1 MFSSISLIVFII
13 TLSIHHCYQ
22 SYYKILL
29 TLTLTLYETHL
40 RFLLIIRYHLI
51 QENNWTTSS
60 CRAGGTFL
68 VIHEL
73 KNKQTRKQTNK
84 RPWQNCEGKA
94 EHKIVNNLFLII
106 AHRSLDL
113 YGLDVNLW
121 DINDYQLLYIERGKL
136 AMKVGTECKKIYI
149 YFERRKLTG
158 PKHDMPSESSLK
170 ITTSQELLSRAHTFT
185 SS

>member
-1 MFSSISLIVFII
+1 MFSSSSLIVFTII
-13 TLSIHHCYQ
+13 TLSIHHFYQ

-29 TLTLTLYETHL
+29 TLTSIPCETHL

-51 QENNWTTSS
+51 QQNNWTTSS

-94 EHKIVNNLFLII
+94 EPKIVNNLFLI

-113 YGLDVNLW
+113 YDLDMNLW